1 MCRRKIENRDQLL
14 ADVDAYIRDHSP
26 VSLEE
31 LVQAMQE
38 LGHDCTPRMVR
49 PLLKERGL
57 TVKSVNGRWFW
68 GMWDDDESDDDD
80 VDESDDDDVE
90 ESDEQDDDDDEDDDD
105 DDDEDDDDDDEDDD
119 EDDDDADDDD
129 DERPVS
135 EPLKKAEAENK
146 RLQSENHQL
155 IAALLKTTQ
164 LKKSIQAMQKKLLV
178 ELADLIRATYGESES
193 ETQESDQKTKTLAP
207 THKSKGFLFVVV
219 KFTGGVG
226 VLRRQRL

>member
-14 ADVDAYIRDHSP
+14 ADVDEYISNHEQ

-31 LVQAMQE
+31 LVQSMQE

-68 GMWDDDESDDDD
+68 GVWDEESEDVDDEEED
-80 VDESDDDDVE
+80 V
-90 ESDEQDDDDDEDDDD
+90 
-105 DDDEDDDDDDEDDD
+105 DDEDDD
-119 EDDDDADDDD
+119 EDEDDDD
-129 DERPVS
+129 DEDVDEDEERPVP

-146 RLQSENHQL
+146 ALQAENHQL

-164 LKKSIQAMQKKLLV
+164 LKKSIKAMQEKLLV
-178 ELADLIRATYGESES
+178 ELADLIHATYGERESDS
-193 ETQESDQKTKTLAP
+193 ETQESD
-207 THKSKGFLFVVV
+207 
-219 KFTGGVG
+219 
-226 VLRRQRL
+226 

>member
-14 ADVDAYIRDHSP
+14 ADVDEYISNHEQ

-31 LVQAMQE
+31 LVQSMQE

-49 PLLKERGL
+49 PILKESGL

-68 GMWDDDESDDDD
+68 GMWDDEESDDQE
-80 VDESDDDDVE
+80 VDEEV
-90 ESDEQDDDDDEDDDD
+90 DDDEIDDDEIDDD
-105 DDDEDDDDDDEDDD
+105 DDDE
-119 EDDDDADDDD
+119 A
-129 DERPVS
+129 DERPDP

-146 RLQSENHQL
+146 RLQSENNQL

-178 ELADLIRATYGESES
+178 ELADLIHATYGERESES
-193 ETQESDQKTKTLAP
+193 ETQESD
-207 THKSKGFLFVVV
+207 
-219 KFTGGVG
+219 
-226 VLRRQRL
+226 

>member
-31 LVQAMQE
+31 LVQSMQE

-49 PLLKERGL
+49 PILKERGL
-57 TVKSVNGRWFW
+57 KVKSVNGRWFW
-68 GMWDDDESDDDD
+68 GMWDDEDE
-80 VDESDDDDVE
+80 VDEDEVDEDEVDEDV
-90 ESDEQDDDDDEDDDD
+90 DDDDDEEE
-105 DDDEDDDDDDEDDD
+105 DEDDG
-119 EDDDDADDDD
+119 
-129 DERPVS
+129 RPVP

-146 RLQSENHQL
+146 RLQEENRRL

-178 ELADLIRATYGESES
+178 ELADLIHATYGERESES
-193 ETQESDQKTKTLAP
+193 ETQESD
-207 THKSKGFLFVVV
+207 
-219 KFTGGVG
+219 
-226 VLRRQRL
+226 

>member
-14 ADVDAYIRDHSP
+14 ADVDEYISNHEQ

-31 LVQAMQE
+31 LVQSMQE

-57 TVKSVNGRWFW
+57 KVKSVNGRWFW
-68 GMWDDDESDDDD
+68 GMWD
-80 VDESDDDDVE
+80 E
-90 ESDEQDDDDDEDDDD
+90 ESDEQDDDEDN
-105 DDDEDDDDDDEDDD
+105 DDDEDDDDEDV
-119 EDDDDADDDD
+119 DDD
-129 DERPVS
+129 DEEDEERPVP

-146 RLQSENHQL
+146 RLQEENRRL

-178 ELADLIRATYGESES
+178 ELADLIHATYGERESES
-193 ETQESDQKTKTLAP
+193 ETQESD
-207 THKSKGFLFVVV
+207 
-219 KFTGGVG
+219 
-226 VLRRQRL
+226 

>member
-14 ADVDAYIRDHSP
+14 ADVDEYISNHEQ

-31 LVQAMQE
+31 LVQSMQE

-68 GMWDDDESDDDD
+68 GVWDEESDDED
-80 VDESDDDDVE
+80 VDDEEEDV
-90 ESDEQDDDDDEDDDD
+90 DDED
-105 DDDEDDDDDDEDDD
+105 EDVDDEDDD
-119 EDDDDADDDD
+119 EDEDDDD
-129 DERPVS
+129 DEDVDEDEERPVP

-146 RLQSENHQL
+146 ALQAENHQL

-164 LKKSIQAMQKKLLV
+164 LKKSIKAMQEKLLV
-178 ELADLIRATYGESES
+178 ELADLIHATYGERESDS
-193 ETQESDQKTKTLAP
+193 ETQESD
-207 THKSKGFLFVVV
+207 
-219 KFTGGVG
+219 
-226 VLRRQRL
+226 